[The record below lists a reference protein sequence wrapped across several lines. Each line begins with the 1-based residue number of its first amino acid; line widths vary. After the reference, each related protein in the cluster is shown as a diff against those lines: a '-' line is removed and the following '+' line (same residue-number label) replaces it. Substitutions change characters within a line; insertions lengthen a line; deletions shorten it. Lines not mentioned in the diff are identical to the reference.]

1 MDYMFTKVM
10 LYMCPHQ
17 DLTDVLQR
25 ADLILTTSFYIWYF
39 EYHRRD
45 FLTKAKGID
54 VEVGLVFILDY
65 YSNSNTIFCL
75 DI

>member
-1 MDYMFTKVM
+1 M